1 MSIFVKSFSEKH
13 SCDLDDRI
21 NDYAKSNKL
30 EIICVSLAERWDIL
44 NAMVVF
50 KEILK

>member
-1 MSIFVKSFSEKH
+1 MSVFVKSFSEKH
-13 SCDLDDRI
+13 SRDLDEKI

-30 EIICVSLAERWDIL
+30 EIVCVSIAERWDIL
-44 NAMVVF
+44 NAIVVF